1 MGNNPHIFKQATDII
16 VASANRQGICLA
28 ERFGSVERFQMAVV
42 ALVLTT
48 ATEASG
54 MALSEIID
62 LLFGR
67 DTFAQIVERPR
78 ELIASAPEQSLQ
90 D

>member
-1 MGNNPHIFKQATDII
+1 MGNNSHIFQQATDII

-67 DTFAQIVERPR
+67 DTFAQIVERTR